1 MAINILD
8 MLNSDTVF
16 GIPQQYIT
24 DSYYKTDTG
33 VGVDENLPVEGAV
46 DYRVPTG
53 MPSDKQWE
61 RELKETYLRTALGN
75 DMTARLLEDG
85 NTDKRLFVL
94 RLLSIGSTG
103 ETDIYGNP
111 IWMVRPYQNIQA
123 VIDTEGRNYFEDSPF
138 FDEQGSNYLPGAEE
152 IALTSLFDNPQ
163 YGKQG
168 SRATSKLISEIQG
181 KRENTGLPLK
191 GFITDQFAQ
200 DLSEGK
206 SHTLAQK
213 EAILNKLTDHFGG
226 DDKLA
231 EQVYN
236 DTSTRSSVNAE
247 GMLQIVFTNVDPTT
261 GRKYVGSDQIINVN
275 MPDPDKPYVPVTTF
289 SDENRP
295 ATTTT
300 TAAQTQPFILWNTET
315 QNTEFLFPDKETGQ
329 FVMPT
334 DPNLM
339 LYDVA
344 EARGLVTPADPTVQ
358 VPFGPGPDDTYG
370 ISPDTYFTQSSADE
384 RSRQALL
391 AEQAQLE
398 ETNRNNNLIEASKR
412 ARLAQEQA
420 QFQANMAESQGQ
432 FDRSLALNS
441 FAQQSRDEA
450 TRIEAE
456 LEMSRQNIDR
466 LNQITTA
473 LSRPSDAVAASFALT
488 GNQSPMGIFTQADA
502 INPYIAD
509 MMDRRSAIEAF
520 GPGFQAEDFMEG
532 RGNRQNPLTNTNAGS
547 GALGPND
554 IVKVGDTDADG
565 NTLITYGDGRQEP
578 LLESSQGV
586 SAFEHGGHSFGN
598 PIVVGDSS
606 KNEENQEL
614 VMSFGN
620 APMVVLP
627 LNEQQE
633 KIMERANSS
642 VPRAENGGLT
652 GSGMMGGDLDQTMA
666 MDINPDHIFTNEDDP
681 TGALRFAQD
690 IQLGGTGRAFDPT
703 GQFRFALG
711 TNPQGAVD
719 SGPGTTAP
727 RAGGYSTRDYAIGGQ
742 PMNQGTISSQQ
753 AAFAPTGRQARMG
766 NPGLAGFESMY
777 PLTQGMIQD
786 RSDMLA
792 SPRVRQVLQGT
803 AGEGSFRQRPTQMPF
818 ALPTP
823 GFMRNL
829 TGTEREF
836 LKSNLATRNIFL
848 DDVETAVSQRFGRT
862 NTSQGRRRFN

>member
-1 MAINILD
+1 MAIDLYDIINKQAVLGV
-8 MLNSDTVF
+8 NQTSN
-16 GIPQQYIT
+16 
-24 DSYYKTDTG
+24 DS
-33 VGVDENLPVEGAV
+33 
-46 DYRVPTG
+46 G
-53 MPSDKQWE
+53 MPSEQKQI
-61 RELKETYLRTALGN
+61 RELKEAYLRSLLGNTTTATLLGREQDQRAFVLDQLEVVPMTDSQGNAKENLQGQIIYTIRPKINLSQFLATPEAKGYFPDLAEVDPESGADLQNPLITALE
-75 DMTARLLEDG
+75 RLQGTPRYGLLGQTTVETSANPLMG
-85 NTDKRLFVL
+85 ERTNYGFSASEYLTNQITNTTPFGQDL
-94 RLLSIGSTG
+94 
-103 ETDIYGNP
+103 DP
-111 IWMVRPYQNIQA
+111 ADA
-123 VIDTEGRNYFEDSPF
+123 VK
-138 FDEQGSNYLPGAEE
+138 LKEE
-152 IALTSLFDNPQ
+152 IL
-163 YGKQG
+163 
-168 SRATSKLISEIQG
+168 RKLNEY
-181 KRENTGLPLK
+181 TGGDAAK
-191 GFITDQFAQ
+191 TQQIYEDFQT
-200 DLSEGK
+200 
-206 SHTLAQK
+206 
-213 EAILNKLTDHFGG
+213 KLTINPTNN
-226 DDKLA
+226 LA
-231 EQVYN
+231 SLAFNE
-236 DTSTRSSVNAE
+236 
-247 GMLQIVFTNVDPTT
+247 VDPE
-261 GRKYVGSDQIINVN
+261 GNVLTQSGGIVIN
-275 MPDPDKPYVPVTTF
+275 MPDPTGSGIYSPRATFAGAPRTAAATATPEKPY
-289 SDENRP
+289 
-295 ATTTT
+295 
-300 TAAQTQPFILWNTET
+300 ILWNTAT
-315 QNTEFLFPDKETGQ
+315 KNTEFLFPDPETGQ
-329 FVMPT
+329 FVMPP

-339 LYDVA
+339 LFDVA
-344 EARGLVTPADPTVQ
+344 VARDLVDPAVPDPTVQ

-370 ISPDTYFTQSSADE
+370 ISPDTYFTQGSADE

-391 AEQAQLE
+391 AEQATLDE
-398 ETNRNNNLIEASKR
+398 SIRNNDLIEASKR

-509 MMDRRSAIEAF
+509 MMDRRSAVDAF

-532 RGNRQNPLTNTNAGS
+532 RGKRQNPLTGFDEDGGGNSKDIISISSTDSKGNQTLTLRDGS
-547 GALGPND
+547 TIERPAPVPPKL
-554 IVKVGDTDADG
+554 
-565 NTLITYGDGRQEP
+565 
-578 LLESSQGV
+578 
-586 SAFEHGGHSFGN
+586 EHGGVAHGFSN
-598 PIVVGDSS
+598 PIIVGDSS
-606 KNEENQEL
+606 DNKENQEL

-642 VPRAENGGLT
+642 VPRAQNGYPGVGEYDPNFNPYAGMTGVEFDENDNRNENYIASL
-652 GSGMMGGDLDQTMA
+652 
-666 MDINPDHIFTNEDDP
+666 NPDDP
-681 TGALRFAQD
+681 RNTGPR
-690 IQLGGTGRAFDPT
+690 
-703 GQFRFALG
+703 
-711 TNPQGAVD
+711 
-719 SGPGTTAP
+719 AP
-727 RAGGYSTRDYAIGGQ
+727 RASSIYNTADYGIGGQ

-753 AAFAPTGRQARMG
+753 AAFAPTGRQGGMG

-848 DDVETAVSQRFGRT
+848 DDVETAVAQRFGRT

>member
-8 MLNSDTVF
+8 ILNSDTVF
-16 GIPQQYIT
+16 GIPQQMPT
-24 DSYYKTDTG
+24 GTYYKTDTG
-33 VGVDENLPVEGAV
+33 VDVDENLPVEGAV
-46 DYRVPTG
+46 DYQVRTG

-85 NTDKRLFVL
+85 SADKRLFVL
-94 RLLSIGSTG
+94 RLLQISSAG

-111 IWMVRPYQNIQA
+111 IWVVHPYQNMQA
-123 VIDTEGRNYFEDSPF
+123 VIDTEGRNYFQDSPH
-138 FDEQGSNYLPGAEE
+138 FDDAGSNYLPGDEE

-168 SRATSKLISEIQG
+168 LPATSKLLSDIQG

-261 GRKYVGSDQIINVN
+261 GRKYVGSDEVINVN

-295 ATTTT
+295 ATTT
-300 TAAQTQPFILWNTET
+300 AAQTQPFILWNNATKNT
-315 QNTEFLFPDKETGQ
+315 QFLFPDPETGQ

-358 VPFGPGPDDTYG
+358 VPFGPGSDDTYG
-370 ISPDTYFTQSSADE
+370 ISPDTYFTQGSADE
-384 RSRQALL
+384 RHRQSLE
-391 AEQAQLE
+391 AEQATLD
-398 ETNRNNNLIEASKR
+398 ETFRNNNLIEAAKR

-420 QFQANMAESQGQ
+420 QFQANLAETQGQ

-509 MMDRRSAIEAF
+509 MMDRRSAIDAF
-520 GPGFQAEDFMEG
+520 GPGFRAEDFMEG
-532 RGNRQNPLTNTNAGS
+532 RGKRQNPLTGFDEDGGGNSKDIISISSTDSKGNQTLTLRDGS
-547 GALGPND
+547 TIEQPAPVPPKL
-554 IVKVGDTDADG
+554 
-565 NTLITYGDGRQEP
+565 
-578 LLESSQGV
+578 
-586 SAFEHGGHSFGN
+586 EHGGVAHGFSN
-598 PIVVGDSS
+598 PIIVGDSS
-606 KNEENQEL
+606 DNKENQEL

-642 VPRAENGGLT
+642 VPRAQNGYPGVGEYDPNFNPYAGMTGVEFDENNNRNENYIASL
-652 GSGMMGGDLDQTMA
+652 
-666 MDINPDHIFTNEDDP
+666 NPDDP
-681 TGALRFAQD
+681 RNTGPR
-690 IQLGGTGRAFDPT
+690 
-703 GQFRFALG
+703 
-711 TNPQGAVD
+711 
-719 SGPGTTAP
+719 AP
-727 RAGGYSTRDYAIGGQ
+727 RASSIYNTADYGIGGQ

-753 AAFAPTGRQARMG
+753 AAFAPTGRQGGMG

-848 DDVETAVSQRFGRT
+848 DDVETAVAQRFGRT